1 MMGNK
6 EIPKI
11 PAPKEIEDW
20 KTILIVKQITKLRE
34 KRQSFTQTRVGNTGI
49 PNTGGI

>member
-1 MMGNK
+1 MGNK

-20 KTILIVKQITKLRE
+20 KTILIVKQITKLKYIKNDSRYA
-34 KRQSFTQTRVGNTGI
+34 TTRF
-49 PNTGGI
+49 PSLP